1 MHQSRNA
8 LARSNS
14 NYWFW
19 GIFACIALLGFWAC
33 LDIGV
38 GADEEAERATLAIN
52 LAAISGIFS
61 DNLSAYQALLAH
73 PDRYYGIGFH
83 LPSLL
88 ISQAFQSICQYL
100 AITPPISNP
109 IIFSHLSV
117 WASFLG
123 AALLIRTLFYRI
135 SESYSFSLM
144 GMLCFML
151 WPYLLGHGLMNIKD
165 MPFLFSWLLCT
176 VIALPMAQDIH
187 GDQDSFATPGLGR
200 WATLGLATA
209 WLLSIRISGVLIF
222 IEYGCLFFSA
232 WYFSDRRKAARD
244 LLATKINPQRIL
256 TFAIVF
262 ALALVAL
269 YPVAWTNPLKLF
281 HAIGYMSHHPWV
293 GTTLTAG
300 RFIAPSTQLYFY
312 LPVWLLA
319 KLPLIAIAGLI
330 LSPWILFC
338 TLGPSKAHSR
348 STSFATAIVFGLALS
363 ALTIML
369 ALVVMRVGLYNELRQ
384 ALFLFPLL
392 FLIGV
397 TCLYWFN
404 KKLAFTGLIVTSAI
418 FIWDNLA
425 LYPYNYSYLNEVAR
439 QRPAI
444 QYFETDYFGF
454 SAGRSARWLT
464 DHPQWSKQGCIYAWP
479 PHLLSYELNTDYY
492 PCLMNSEGNA
502 FNLPKDQPS
511 LLYISQRNLINF
523 PIPAQCQLLQ
533 SEERTL
539 PLSKNPLIMG
549 RLFRCN

>member
-1 MHQSRNA
+1 MPHSIHTPPKLLTNNW
-8 LARSNS
+8 L
-14 NYWFW
+14 WVL
-19 GIFACIALLGFWAC
+19 FACIALVGFWAC

-38 GADEEAERATLAIN
+38 GADEEAERTTLAIN
-52 LAAISGIFS
+52 LAAINGIFS
-61 DNLSAYQALLAH
+61 GDPSNYQALLAH

-88 ISQAFQSICQYL
+88 ISQAFQSICQYFVL
-100 AITPPISNP
+100 TPPISNP

-117 WASFLG
+117 WASFVG
-123 AALLIRTLFYRI
+123 AALLMRTLFYRLTNNPN
-135 SESYSFSLM
+135 FSLM
-144 GMLCFML
+144 GMLCFMM
-151 WPYLLGHGLMNIKD
+151 WPYLLGHGLMNMKD
-165 MPFLFSWLLCT
+165 MPFLFAWLLCT
-176 VIALPMAQDIH
+176 VVAFSLAQAAYGDNTHNIKIHTGRWIALA
-187 GDQDSFATPGLGR
+187 
-200 WATLGLATA
+200 LATA

-232 WYFSDRRKAARD
+232 WYFSDYRVAAKE
-244 LLATKINPQRIL
+244 LFQTIINPKHIL

-262 ALALVAL
+262 ALALIAL
-269 YPVAWTNPLKLF
+269 YPIAWTNPFELV
-281 HAIGYMSHHPWV
+281 HAINYMSHHPWV

-300 RFIAPSTQLYFY
+300 RFIAPATKLYFY

-319 KLPLIAIAGLI
+319 KLPTITIIGLV
-330 LSPWILFC
+330 LSPWIFFR
-338 TLGPSKAHSR
+338 TLGPSKTHR
-348 STSFATAIVFGLALS
+348 RPTSFAASILVGLALS

-384 ALFLFPLL
+384 TLFLFPLL

-404 KKLAFTGLIVTSAI
+404 KKITLAGLIITSAI
-418 FIWDNLA
+418 FIWDNLV
-425 LYPYNYSYLNEVAR
+425 LYPYNYSYLNEIAR

-464 DHPQWSKQGCIYAWP
+464 EHPQWRAQGCIYAWP
-479 PHLLSYELNTDYY
+479 PHLLSYELDRHHYS
-492 PCLMNSEGNA
+492 CLMDSQGNA
-502 FNLPKDQPS
+502 LNIPKDKPS

-523 PIPAQCQLLQ
+523 HIPAQCQLIQ